1 MSWITKTSMIRLQAL
16 LGLMFLAA
24 VVALYNLSDFI
35 TPDQKGVYRNFERG
49 VQAFVVLVGGWIISR
64 LLNVLLWENYA
75 SRKGAQAPDLL
86 KTATNFV
93 VLAVTV
99 IFIVTH
105 IFDQSYVGVLAA
117 LGFLG
122 IGAGLGLQ
130 SLILDAFAG
139 IILQMENS
147 LGGGQWIGIGDWVQ
161 LEGQD
166 EPTQVTNMTW
176 RYTMFR
182 TEDNHSVLVPNGALT
197 QKILRNY
204 SRPYGGFTAHIE
216 ITLDHDVPVARG
228 AAVLYEAASKA
239 QGVLETAP
247 VQVNV
252 MGSNAGGIVYEV
264 EFVIADYDDMKPTR
278 HRVYESITRLL
289 HEKGLRLSETL
300 GVRFSELMPLEMK
313 TPPDSFDIIAKNA
326 LFSLLTKE
334 DLRTLAKHAKRH
346 MTDLDTILC
355 RQGEQADSLFIV
367 GEGMVRI
374 YREEKDEV
382 TGEMIEVP
390 LAQLFSGSYFGEM
403 ALLTGQPRSAFVC
416 TMNQAFLIEIRKAD
430 LLPIMKKEPK
440 LAETM
445 ALVVM
450 QRKKGLDANV
460 EDLHKHRKALQEES
474 QKLAHQIQE
483 FFGFA

>member
-1 MSWITKTSMIRLQAL
+1 M
-16 LGLMFLAA
+16 GLVFLIG
-24 VVALYNLSDFI
+24 VIALYNLSDFI
-35 TPDQKGVYRNFERG
+35 TPDNKGTYRLLEQSI
-49 VQAFVVLVGGWIISR
+49 QALIVLIGGWVVAR
-64 LLNVLLWENYA
+64 LLNALMWDSYA
-75 SRKGAQAPDLL
+75 ERHGRQAPDLL

-93 VLAVTV
+93 AIAVALV
-99 IFIVTH
+99 FIVTN
-105 IFDQSYVGVLAA
+105 IYGQSYVGVLAA

-147 LGGGQWIGIGDWVQ
+147 LGGGQWLGVGDWVQ

-216 ITLDHDVPVARG
+216 ITLDHDVPVSRG

-239 QGVLETAP
+239 QGVLDTAP

-278 HRVYESITRLL
+278 HRVYESITRSL

-300 GVRFSELMPLEMK
+300 GVWFDEVMPLEMK
-313 TPPDSFDIIAKNA
+313 TPPDSLDILAKNA
-326 LFSLLTKE
+326 LFSSLTKE

-374 YREEKDEV
+374 YREEKDEA

-403 ALLTGQPRSAFVC
+403 ALLTGQPRSAFVS
-416 TMNQAFLIEIRKAD
+416 TMNQAFLIEIRKSD
-430 LLPIMKKEPK
+430 LLPIMQKEPK
-440 LAETM
+440 LAETI
-445 ALVVM
+445 ALAVM

-460 EDLHKHRKALQEES
+460 ADLHKHRKALQEES
-474 QKLAHQIQE
+474 QKLANQIKE
-483 FFGFA
+483 FFGFSS